1 MCQDL
6 GTSVVQAKSAGRGVT
21 CRSTS
26 CRSPSRQRVAIRPRR
41 RCRGAS
47 RRGEAVLRSRQV
59 GGLVVLGSLDRLDE
73 GDEVRRELTKAG
85 CDDRAAALPVAAKPP
100 EVLDDDAHV
109 RPGIAPSS
117 HARLAAVVEAHK
129 GAPCGRWESPR
140 VLIWF
145 LSET

>member
-1 MCQDL
+1 MQVDL
-6 GTSVVQAKSAGRGVT
+6 VSLPEPPTSCDHGPVAVVVARRGVEE
-21 CRSTS
+21 
-26 CRSPSRQRVAIRPRR
+26 V
-41 RCRGAS
+41 
-47 RRGEAVLRSRQV
+47 VLRSKQV

-73 GDEVRRELTKAG
+73 GDEVRRQLTKAR